1 MPYPSDFPPIVS
13 LEDRVPLA
21 GRTTMPRL
29 GLGTYRS
36 EPGAEVE
43 HQVYFGL
50 VEVGYR
56 GLDTAALYANEE
68 SVGRA
73 VRASGIPR
81 EELFVA
87 TKVWND
93 DQGYETTLAA
103 FDRSLGLLGLEYVD
117 LYLIHWPDPRRME
130 PTWRA
135 MEEIHASGRARAIG
149 VCNFL
154 IHHLEALCALA
165 EVPPSVDQ
173 VEHHPLLAQPALRE
187 FCHATGIVMQ
197 AWAPVIRGR
206 VFEMPELVAIGD
218 AHGKTA
224 AQVSIRWILQHGVTT
239 IPKSV
244 HEERTR
250 QNADV
255 FDFELSED
263 EMGRIDALDEHE
275 RIGPDPDLF
284 AI

>member
-1 MPYPSDFPPIVS
+1 MSAPMEFPPIVS

-21 GRTTMPRL
+21 GGTTMPRL

-36 EPGAEVE
+36 QPGAEVE
-43 HQVYFGL
+43 HEVEFGL
-50 VEVGYR
+50 AEVGYR
-56 GLDTAALYANEE
+56 GLDTAALYQNEE
-68 SVGRA
+68 GVGRA
-73 VRASGIPR
+73 VRAAGIPR
-81 EELFVA
+81 EDLFVA

-93 DQGYETTLAA
+93 DQGYDTTLAA
-103 FDRSLGLLGLEYVD
+103 FDRSLELLRMDYVD
-117 LYLIHWPDPRRME
+117 LYLIHWPDPKRLE
-130 PTWRA
+130 ATWRA

-154 IHHLEALCALA
+154 IHHLEALCDLA
-165 EVPPSVDQ
+165 DVPPAVDQ

-224 AQVSIRWILQHGVTT
+224 AQVSIRWMLQHGVTT

-244 HEERTR
+244 HDERIR
-250 QNADV
+250 GNADV
-255 FDFELSED
+255 FDFELTEA
-263 EMGRIDALDEHE
+263 EMARIDELDRHE
-275 RIGPDPDLF
+275 RIGPDPDRF
-284 AI
+284 GV

>member
-1 MPYPSDFPPIVS
+1 MPGLPDSPPIVS
-13 LEDRVPLA
+13 LQDRVPLA
-21 GRTTMPRL
+21 GGTTMPRL
-29 GLGTYRS
+29 GLGTYRARS
-36 EPGAEVE
+36 GAEVE
-43 HQVYFGL
+43 REVAFGL
-50 VEVGYR
+50 TEVGYR
-56 GLDTAALYANEE
+56 GLDTAAVYANEE

-73 VRASGIPR
+73 ARASGVPR
-81 EELFVA
+81 EDLFVA

-93 DQGYETTLAA
+93 DQGFETTLAA
-103 FDRSLGLLGLEYVD
+103 FDRSLELLGMDYVD
-117 LYLIHWPDPRRME
+117 LYLVHWPDPRRME

-154 IHHLEALCALA
+154 IHHLEALFAVA
-165 EVPPSVDQ
+165 EVPPAVDQ

-187 FCHATGIVMQ
+187 FCRATGVVMQ

-206 VFEMPELVAIGD
+206 AFEIPELVAIGE

-244 HEERTR
+244 HDDRIRE
-250 QNADV
+250 NADV
-255 FDFELSED
+255 FDFELSD
-263 EMGRIDALDEHE
+263 GEMARIDELDRHE
-275 RIGPDPDLF
+275 RIGPDPDLMF
-284 AI
+284 T